1 MNIYYEKYITFLK
14 KHNIYN
20 ENIINHMNLYCTYF
34 DYIDE
39 EKRDFIGCF
48 YTEDKYNRINKIHA
62 FIPHIDSDI
71 TLLINL
77 HEYIHLV
84 ILHDHLG
91 KKYKRDHDEEILPM
105 FYELLYYTEN
115 PTKELEIQIKN
126 LNNEIKENS
135 PLQYKIALEKRK
147 EIFKYYKKN
156 NPSFKQLQEKLK
168 NLKEI
173 TKGGYQEK

>member
-91 KKYKRDHDEEILPM
+91 K
-105 FYELLYYTEN
+105 N
-115 PTKELEIQIKN
+115 
-126 LNNEIKENS
+126 IKEIMM
-135 PLQYKIALEKRK
+135 K
-147 EIFKYYKKN
+147 KYYQCFMNYYIIQKTQQKN
-156 NPSFKQLQEKLK
+156 
-168 NLKEI
+168 
-173 TKGGYQEK
+173 